1 MTLESGLALRQLAVE
16 ITTNL
21 RQKFIAATLQALPR
35 VLYREISSKEKVLL
49 VGLGQGANRNFS
61 LDHFSRHTMS
71 LSIISY

>member
-21 RQKFIAATLQALPR
+21 RLKVSAATLQALPR
-35 VLYREISSKEKVLL
+35 VLYRETSSIEKVLL

-61 LDHFSRHTMS
+61 
-71 LSIISY
+71 